1 MRQLTK
7 QEKLNLN
14 GGVFPW
20 AAAVCIGMAITAA
33 AGIVNNIVSCV
44 SQANGSNQYQRN
56 SYYSPGRTRT
66 YYRLAANPQYS
77 SIGMLTY

>member
-44 SQANGSNQYQRN
+44 SQANGSNQY
-56 SYYSPGRTRT
+56 
-66 YYRLAANPQYS
+66 
-77 SIGMLTY
+77 